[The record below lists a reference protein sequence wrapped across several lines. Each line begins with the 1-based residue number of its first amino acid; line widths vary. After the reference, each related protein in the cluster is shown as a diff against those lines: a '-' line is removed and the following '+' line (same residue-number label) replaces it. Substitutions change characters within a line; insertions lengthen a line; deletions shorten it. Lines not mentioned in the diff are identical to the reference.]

1 MNEDANAKLIREL
14 KEEINKLRNLL
25 KDEGIEVEEGT
36 SPQSSSF
43 SDVTIVVCSAL
54 QGEPCGCVLLAVVEI
69 QLDIAH
75 NLAGSPCINALIGV
89 AQQPFQ

>member
-54 QGEPCGCVLLAVVEI
+54 QGEPCGCVLLLADVEV

-75 NLAGSPCINALIGV
+75 NLAVHPV
-89 AQQPFQ
+89 